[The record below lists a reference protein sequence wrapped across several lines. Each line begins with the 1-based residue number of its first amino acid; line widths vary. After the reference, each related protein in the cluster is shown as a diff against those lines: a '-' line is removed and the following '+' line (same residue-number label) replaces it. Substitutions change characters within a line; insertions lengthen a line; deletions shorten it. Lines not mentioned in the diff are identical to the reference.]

1 MHIIFKAYVLA
12 AQSAVYDISGSDVLT
27 LKSAKMHLLAFPVSL
42 FICNNSRT
50 AEQISLKFNVGVQL
64 VSVIHF
70 WQKMENCNMHFF
82 AVLEH
87 NLIYLNLSVKYF

>member
-1 MHIIFKAYVLA
+1 MHIIFKAFILA
-12 AQSAVYDISGSDVLT
+12 AQSAVYNILGFGVFAM
-27 LKSAKMHLLAFPVSL
+27 KNAKMHLLAFPVCL

-70 WQKMENCNMHFF
+70 WLKMENCNIFISLQF
-82 AVLEH
+82 LSIICCI
-87 NLIYLNLSVKYF
+87 LIGV